1 MAKLFAKFGAKRDEN
16 LGDLRSTTT
25 ALNTLLDRIKGGKRK
40 FDVDDLK
47 LIEGIFATDVT
58 TATFNSAAAATVRFT
73 ASNGT
78 SQVYEPLITLQ
89 NRFDRA
95 YFTTSEPYF
104 AGGDGLTARY
114 FDNPQIL
121 RASGTDSTSNWAGFD
136 QVYDSAT
143 GRPTIDPALE
153 GERATQKDQFWE
165 EGDFVYGN
173 KIVNKLLTAYGGV
186 EWTGFYKVE
195 TQGSHSIRIFTTGF
209 VKVEFDNLQAPSK
222 EFTFDVGTGTFRL
235 DDLDFKNPSGITTRV
250 DQTRLVGAGTI
261 LQATITGTRIEGGQI
276 NASYGTIGTFRTTP
290 ATGTSASFSVARD
303 LNGDLYI
310 AGINGGGD
318 YSNGGTFTIA
328 GNLIGGTAGVTPG
341 TGDDA
346 TITITEVGGYEVY
359 DSIAGASTNIPLG
372 TTRQIDIPLGIL
384 EPFVPYKIK
393 ISFFM
398 DEDAVEKTLET
409 STAAILSKNIQFQR
423 IIPISGLQDE
433 FDYKLLYN
441 EKYFDFYNIGD
452 FKRFIDDSISFAG
465 SKVSLTDAVGK
476 QTSTVANGV
485 GVKGSR
491 YKTLANLNPVV
502 SYYKPKINLPV
513 SGITVTRTGTW
524 AANQFT
530 IDLTPTT
537 GLANRT
543 EGIEE
548 GNYVLADGVYTG
560 SRVATVTLN
569 NSVTLDLPIQSSRTS
584 TSVTFV
590 DHRGLVAYGKAG
602 RYSND
607 IISGGLVEKG
617 FSMGARGIAVVGITD
632 GAAIDISKANQNYGT
647 FSVGTNLNSNAGGT
661 GATFN
666 ISRNQFGALVI
677 TVTAA
682 GSGYSNYEYFTVDS
696 ALIQNPN
703 DVTFEI
709 KALTDSFF
717 IGKAEYNITED
728 LIFKQ
733 VNWPNSLTYTDKVD
747 NPSVPVSRT
756 ASQTAI
762 VERFQAANDAVRSLP
777 RNAFVF
783 KDQTATLPASTT
795 DQTWFIYQSFGL
807 NNNAL
812 APFCQGVYAKRII
825 QKLEVVNAGTGY
837 TSDALTGGGATV
849 TGGSGNGQMK
859 IYYVVNG
866 TGGILRAWT
875 VSDGSGYNSGDVVT
889 VQASGSG
896 NDATL
901 RVGYPNLGTNSVT
914 LRLSDAKDLTTT
926 MYAHLFP
933 SVAFIGTDVNSLT
946 SDVQITAINTFA
958 NDPGTY
964 VTIARSSG
972 SVLNAAINY
981 VPTVVTR
988 ITFSPTQINKEV
1000 CFRPTDTSP
1009 PFSATARGLSTSFDV
1024 KMVRDFTSRT
1034 GNILDENGNLIP
1046 ASPGVANTG
1055 SLLTYDKL
1063 ELETFIDPAS
1073 PSTTN
1078 ETLRTSADYIG
1089 GYIPITTPSGQFY
1102 IITSKVP

>member
-1 MAKLFAKFGAKRDEN
+1 MAKLFAKFGAKRSEN
-16 LGDLRSTTT
+16 LGDLRSTTV

-47 LIEGIFATDVT
+47 LIEGVFATDIT
-58 TATFNSAAAATVRFT
+58 TDTFESASAATVRFT
-73 ASNGT
+73 APNGT

-114 FDNPQIL
+114 FDDPQIL
-121 RASGTDSTSNWAGFD
+121 RASGRNSTSNWAGFD

-143 GRPTIDPALE
+143 GRPTIDPLLE
-153 GERATQKDQFWE
+153 SERATQKDQFWE
-165 EGDFVYGN
+165 EGDFIYGN
-173 KIVNKLLTAYGGV
+173 KIINKLLTAYGGV
-186 EWTGFYKVE
+186 EWNGFYKVE

-209 VKVEFDNLQAPSK
+209 VRVEFDNLQAPSK
-222 EFTFDVGTGTFRL
+222 EFTFDIGTGTFRL
-235 DDLDFKNPSGITTRV
+235 DDLDFKNPSGMTTRV
-250 DQTRLVGAGTI
+250 DQTRLVDAGVI
-261 LQATITGTRIEGGQI
+261 VQATITGTRIEGGQV
-276 NASYGTIGTFRTTP
+276 NASYGTIGTFLTTP
-290 ATGTSASFSVARD
+290 ATGSGASFSLARD
-303 LNGDLYI
+303 LNGDIFI

-318 YSNGGTFTIA
+318 YSNGGTFTVA
-328 GNLIGGTAGVTPG
+328 GNLIGGALG
-341 TGDDA
+341 TDNA
-346 TITITEVGGYEVY
+346 TITITQVGGYEVY
-359 DSIAGASTNIPLG
+359 DSVSGASTNVPLG
-372 TTRQIDIPLGIL
+372 TSRQIDIPLGIL
-384 EPFVPYKIK
+384 EPFVPYKIR

-398 DEDAVEKTLET
+398 DEDAVSKTLQT
-409 STAAILSKNIQFQR
+409 STAAALTKNIQFQR
-423 IIPISGLQDE
+423 IVPISGLSAE

-441 EKYFDFYNIGD
+441 ENYFDFYNIGD

-465 SKVSLTDAVGK
+465 SRVSLTESIGK
-476 QTSTVANGV
+476 QTSTVSNGV
-485 GVKGSR
+485 GPKGDR
-491 YKTLANLNPVV
+491 YRTLANLNPVV

-524 AANQFT
+524 VANQFT
-530 IDLTPTT
+530 VDLTPTT

-548 GNYVLADGVYTG
+548 GNYVVADGIYTG
-560 SRVATVTLN
+560 SRVGTVTLN

-584 TSVTFV
+584 TNITFV

-602 RYSND
+602 RYSDD
-607 IISGGLVEKG
+607 IISGGLAEKG
-617 FSMGARGIAVVGITD
+617 FSFGTRGIAVVGITD

-647 FSVGTNLNSNAGGT
+647 FSVGTNLNTNAGGS

-696 ALIQNPN
+696 ALIQNPT

-709 KALTDSFF
+709 KALTDTFF

-733 VNWPNSLTYTDKVD
+733 VNWPNSLTYLDKVD
-747 NPSVPVSRT
+747 NPSVPTSKT
-756 ASQTAI
+756 ATQTAI
-762 VERFQAANDAVRSLP
+762 IERFQPTSDAVRSLP

-783 KDQTATLPASTT
+783 RDQTATLPVSTT

-825 QKLEVVNAGTGY
+825 QKLTVANPGTGY
-837 TSDALTGGGATV
+837 TFDVLTGNGSAVTV
-849 TGGSGNGQMK
+849 SPIGGSGMRV
-859 IYYVVNG
+859 YYVVNG

-875 VSDGSGYNSGDVVT
+875 ISDGSGYNSGDTVT
-889 VQASGSG
+889 VQTSGSG
-896 NDATL
+896 NNATL
-901 RVGYPNLGTNSVT
+901 TVGYPNPGTNSIT
-914 LRLSDAKDLTTT
+914 LRLTDAKDLTTT
-926 MYAHLFP
+926 LYAHLFP
-933 SVAFIGTDVNSLT
+933 SVAFLGTDLNSLT

-964 VTIARSSG
+964 VTITRPSG
-972 SVLNAAINY
+972 SVLNASINY
-981 VPTVVTR
+981 VPSVVTR

-1009 PFSATARGLSTSFDV
+1009 PFSATSRGLSTSFDV
-1024 KMVRDFTSRT
+1024 KMVRDFTSR
-1034 GNILDENGNLIP
+1034 GGAD
-1046 ASPGVANTG
+1046 AGVSNTG

-1063 ELETFIDPAS
+1063 ELETFIDPAF

>member
-1 MAKLFAKFGAKRDEN
+1 MAKLFAKFGAKRSEN

-47 LIEGIFATDVT
+47 LIEGIFATDIT
-58 TATFNSAAAATVRFT
+58 TGTFTSASSATVRFT
-73 ASNGT
+73 GSNGT

-95 YFTTSEPYF
+95 YFTTSEPFF

-114 FDNPQIL
+114 FDDQQIL
-121 RASGTDSTSNWAGFD
+121 RASGTNATSNWLGFD
-136 QVYDSAT
+136 QVYDTAT
-143 GRPTIDPALE
+143 GRPTIDPLLE
-153 GERATQKDQFWE
+153 AERATDKDQFWE
-165 EGDFVYGN
+165 EGDFYYQN
-173 KIVNKLLTAYGGV
+173 KIVNKLLSSYGGV

-195 TQGSHSIRIFTTGF
+195 SQGSHTIRIYTTGF
-209 VKVEFDNLQAPSK
+209 VRVEFDNLQAPSK
-222 EFTFDVGTGTFRL
+222 EFTFDNGTGTFKL
-235 DDLDFKNPSGITTRV
+235 DDLNFKNPDGITTKV
-250 DQTRLVGAGTI
+250 DQTRLVGAGVI
-261 LQATITGTRIEGGQI
+261 LNATISGTRLTGGAI
-276 NASYGTIGTFRTTP
+276 NSTYGTIGTYRTTP
-290 ATGTSASFSVARD
+290 ATGTGASFGIARD

-310 AGINGGGD
+310 SGINGGGD
-318 YSNGGTFTIA
+318 YVSGGTFTIA
-328 GNLIGGTAGVTPG
+328 GNLIGGAAGATAG

-359 DSIAGASTNIPLG
+359 DSIAGASTNVPLG
-372 TTRQIDIPLGIL
+372 QRRLIDIPLGVL

-398 DEDAVEKTLET
+398 DEDGVDKGLET
-409 STAAILSKNIQFQR
+409 STAGFLPKEIEFQR
-423 IIPISGLQDE
+423 IVPISGLADE

-441 EKYFDFYNIGD
+441 ENYFDFYNIGD

-465 SKVSLTDAVGK
+465 SRVSLTESIGK

-502 SYYKPKINLPV
+502 SYYKSKINLPV
-513 SGITVTRTGTW
+513 SGITIVRTGTW
-524 AANQFT
+524 IANQFT

-548 GNYVLADGVYTG
+548 GNYVIADGVYTG
-560 SRVATVTLN
+560 SRVSVVTLN
-569 NSVTLDLPIQSSRTS
+569 NSVTLDLPIQSSRTN
-584 TSVTFV
+584 TSITFV

-602 RYSND
+602 RYSDD
-607 IISGGLVEKG
+607 IISGGIVEKG
-617 FSMGARGIAVVGITD
+617 FSFGARGIAVVGITD
-632 GAAIDISKANQNYGT
+632 GAAVDISKANQNYGT

-677 TVTAA
+677 SVTAA
-682 GSGYSNYEYFTVDS
+682 GTGYSNYEYFTVDS

-703 DVTFEI
+703 DVTFDI
-709 KALTDSFF
+709 KALTDTFL

-733 VNWPNSLTYTDKVD
+733 VNWPNAFTYLDKVD
-747 NPSVPVSRT
+747 NPSVPTSKT
-756 ASQTAI
+756 ATQTAI
-762 VERFQAANDAVRSLP
+762 VERFQPTNDAVRSLP

-783 KDQTATLPASTT
+783 RDQTATLPVSTT

-825 QKLEVVNAGTGY
+825 QKLTVANGGSGY
-837 TSDALTGGGATV
+837 TVNVTTGLGSLV
-849 TGGSGNGQMK
+849 TGGSGSNMRV
-859 IYYVVNG
+859 YYKVSGGSIVHAWAVADG
-866 TGGILRAWT
+866 TG
-875 VSDGSGYNSGDVVT
+875 YNTGNVVT
-889 VQASGSG
+889 VSGGGG
-896 NDATL
+896 NATL
-901 RVGYPNLGTNSVT
+901 NVGYPNPGTNSVT
-914 LRLSDAKDLTTT
+914 LRLTDAKDISTTL
-926 MYAHLFP
+926 YAHLFP
-933 SVAFIGTDVNSLT
+933 SVAFLGTDLSALT
-946 SDVQITAINTFA
+946 SDVQITAIDWSVTHPE
-958 NDPGTY
+958 DPGAY
-964 VTIARSSG
+964 VTITRPSG
-972 SVLNAAINY
+972 SVLNASINY

-1009 PFSATARGLSTSFDV
+1009 PFSATSRGLSTSFDV
-1024 KMVRDFTSRT
+1024 RMVRDFTSR
-1034 GNILDENGNLIP
+1034 GGAD
-1046 ASPGVANTG
+1046 AGVTNTG

-1063 ELETFIDPAS
+1063 ELETN
-1073 PSTTN
+1073 TTLN
-1078 ETLRTSADYIG
+1078 ETLRTIADYIG

-1102 IITSKVP
+1102 MITSKVP

>member
-1 MAKLFAKFGAKRDEN
+1 MAKLFAKFGAKRSEN

-58 TATFNSAAAATVRFT
+58 TSTFTSASAATVRFT
-73 ASNGT
+73 AANGT

-95 YFTTSEPYF
+95 YFTTSEPFF

-114 FDNPQIL
+114 FDDPQIL
-121 RASGTDSTSNWAGFD
+121 RASGRNSTSNWAGFN
-136 QVYDSAT
+136 QVYDTAT
-143 GRPTIDPALE
+143 GRPTIDPALQE
-153 GERATQKDQFWE
+153 ERATQKDQFWE

-195 TQGSHSIRIFTTGF
+195 SQGSHSIRIFTTGF

-235 DDLDFKNPSGITTRV
+235 DDLDFKNPSGMTTRV
-250 DQTRLVGAGTI
+250 DQTRLVDAGVI
-261 LQATITGTRIEGGQI
+261 LQATITGTNIGGGQV

-290 ATGTSASFSVARD
+290 ATGTGASFTLARD
-303 LNGDLYI
+303 LNGDIYI

-318 YSNGGTFTIA
+318 YSNGGTFTVA
-328 GNLIGGTAGVTPG
+328 GNLIGGAAGATPG

-346 TITITEVGGYEVY
+346 TITITQVGGYEVY
-359 DSIAGASTNIPLG
+359 DSIAGASTNVPLG

-384 EPFVPYKIK
+384 DPFVPYKIR

-398 DEDAVEKTLET
+398 DEDAVNKTLQT
-409 STAAILSKNIQFQR
+409 STAAVLSKNIQFQR
-423 IIPISGLQDE
+423 IVPISGLSDN

-524 AANQFT
+524 VANQF
-530 IDLTPTT
+530 IVDLTPTT

-548 GNYVLADGVYTG
+548 GNYVVADGIYTG

-617 FSMGARGIAVVGITD
+617 FSFGTRGIAVVGITD
-632 GAAIDISKANQNYGT
+632 GAAVDISKANQNYGS
-647 FSVGTNLNSNAGGT
+647 FSVGSNLNTNAGGT

-677 TVTAA
+677 TITSA
-682 GSGYSNYEYFTVDS
+682 GTGYSNYEYFTVDS

-709 KALTDSFF
+709 KALTDTFF
-717 IGKAEYNITED
+717 LGKPEYNITED

-733 VNWPNSLTYTDKVD
+733 VNWPNPLTYLDKVD

-762 VERFQAANDAVRSLP
+762 VERFQPTSDAVRSLP

-783 KDQTATLPASTT
+783 RDQTATLPVSTT

-825 QKLEVVNAGTGY
+825 QKLTVANAGSGY
-837 TSDALTGGGATV
+837 TSNITTGNGV
-849 TGGSGNGQMK
+849 LVSGGSGNGMR
-859 IYYVVNG
+859 IYYKQSGGSITHAWVV
-866 TGGILRAWT
+866 A
-875 VSDGSGYNSGDVVT
+875 DGSGYNTGNIVT
-889 VQASGSG
+889 VPDPITGLPG
-896 NDATL
+896 NGTL
-901 RVGYPNLGTNSVT
+901 TVGYPNTGTNSVT
-914 LRLSDAKDLTTT
+914 LRLTDAKDISTTL
-926 MYAHLFP
+926 YAHLFP
-933 SVAFIGTDVNSLT
+933 SVAFLGTDLNALT
-946 SDVQITAINTFA
+946 SDVQITAIDWSVTHPE
-958 NDPGTY
+958 DPGAY
-964 VTIARSSG
+964 VTITRPSG
-972 SVLNAAINY
+972 SVLNTALNY

-1024 KMVRDFTSRT
+1024 KMVRDFTSR
-1034 GNILDENGNLIP
+1034 GGAD
-1046 ASPGVANTG
+1046 AGVSNTG

-1063 ELETFIDPAS
+1063 ELETFIDPAF

>member
-1 MAKLFAKFGAKRDEN
+1 MAKLFAKFGAKRSEN

-47 LIEGIFATDVT
+47 LIEGIFATDIT
-58 TATFNSAAAATVRFT
+58 TGTFNSASAATVRFT
-73 ASNGT
+73 APNGT

-95 YFTTSEPYF
+95 YFTTSEPF
-104 AGGDGLTARY
+104 FFGGDGLTARY
-114 FDNPQIL
+114 FDDYQIL
-121 RASGTDSTSNWAGFD
+121 RASGTNSTSNWLGFD
-136 QVYDSAT
+136 QLYDPTT
-143 GRPTIDPALE
+143 GRPTIDPLLE
-153 GERATQKDQFWE
+153 KERATDKDQFWE
-165 EGDFVYGN
+165 EGDFFYQN
-173 KIVNKLLTAYGGV
+173 KIVNKLLSSYGGV

-195 TQGSHSIRIFTTGF
+195 NQGLHSIRIYTTGF

-222 EFTFDVGTGTFRL
+222 EFTFDNSTGTFRL
-235 DDLDFKNPSGITTRV
+235 DDLDFKNPSGMTTRV
-250 DQTRLVGAGTI
+250 DQTKLVGAGIIRNVTI
-261 LQATITGTRIEGGQI
+261 SGTRLTGGAV
-276 NASYGTIGTFRTTP
+276 NATYGTIGTFRTTP
-290 ATGTSASFSVARD
+290 VGGSGASFSIARD
-303 LNGDLYI
+303 LNGDLYV
-310 AGINGGGD
+310 ASINGGGD

-328 GNLIGGTAGVTPG
+328 GNLIGGVAGATAG

-346 TITITEVGGYEVY
+346 TITITQVGGYEVY
-359 DSIAGASTNIPLG
+359 DSIAGASTNVPLG
-372 TTRQIDIPLGIL
+372 QNRLIDIPLGVL
-384 EPFVPYKIK
+384 EPYVPYKIR

-398 DEDAVEKTLET
+398 DEDAVDKGLET
-409 STAAILSKNIQFQR
+409 STAGFLSKSIQFQR
-423 IIPISGLQDE
+423 IVPIAGVTDN

-452 FKRFIDDSISFAG
+452 FKKFIDDSISFAG
-465 SKVSLTDAVGK
+465 SKVSLTEAIGK
-476 QTSTVANGV
+476 QTSSVSNGV
-485 GVKGSR
+485 GTKGSR

-513 SGITVTRTGTW
+513 SGITTTRTGTW
-524 AANQFT
+524 VANQFT

-548 GNYVLADGVYTG
+548 GNYVIADGIYTG
-560 SRVATVTLN
+560 SRVSVVTLN

-584 TSVTFV
+584 SAITFV

-617 FSMGARGIAVVGITD
+617 FSFGTRGIAIVSITD
-632 GAAIDISKANQNYGT
+632 GAAVDISKANQNYGS
-647 FSVGTNLNSNAGGT
+647 FSVGSNLNSNAGGT
-661 GATFN
+661 GAVFN

-677 TVTAA
+677 VATSA

-709 KALTDSFF
+709 KALTDTFF
-717 IGKAEYNITED
+717 IGKPEYNITED

-733 VNWPNSLTYTDKVD
+733 VNWPNSLTYLDKVD
-747 NPSVPVSRT
+747 NPSIPVSRT

-762 VERFQAANDAVRSLP
+762 IERFQPTSDAVRSLA

-783 KDQTATLPASTT
+783 RDQTATLPASTL
-795 DQTWFIYQSFGL
+795 DQTWFVYQSFGL

-825 QKLEVVNAGTGY
+825 QKVTVANGGSGYTTNLTTGSGALVSGGSGSGMRVYYKQSGGSITHAWVVADGTGY
-837 TSDALTGGGATV
+837 NTGNVVTISGGG
-849 TGGSGNGQMK
+849 GN
-859 IYYVVNG
+859 
-866 TGGILRAWT
+866 
-875 VSDGSGYNSGDVVT
+875 
-889 VQASGSG
+889 
-896 NDATL
+896 ATL
-901 RVGYPNLGTNSVT
+901 TVGYPNTGASSVT
-914 LRLSDAKDLTTT
+914 LRLIDAKDITTT
-926 MYAHLFP
+926 LYAHLFP
-933 SVAFIGTDVNSLT
+933 SVAFLGTDLNALT
-946 SDVQITAINTFA
+946 SDVQITAIDWSVTHPE
-958 NDPGTY
+958 DPGAY
-964 VTIARSSG
+964 VTITRSSG

-1009 PFSATARGLSTSFDV
+1009 PFSATSRGLSTSFDV
-1024 KMVRDFTSRT
+1024 KMVRDFTSR
-1034 GNILDENGNLIP
+1034 GGAD
-1046 ASPGVANTG
+1046 AGVANAG
-1055 SLLTYDKL
+1055 SKLTYDKL
-1063 ELETFIDPAS
+1063 ELETN
-1073 PSTTN
+1073 TLVN
-1078 ETLRTSADYIG
+1078 ETLRTSSDYIG
-1089 GYIPITTPSGQFY
+1089 GYIPIETGGGNYFM
-1102 IITSKVP
+1102 ITSKNV

>member
-1 MAKLFAKFGAKRDEN
+1 MAKLFAKFGAKRSEN

-58 TATFNSAAAATVRFT
+58 TGTFTSASAATVRFT
-73 ASNGT
+73 GANGT

-95 YFTTSEPYF
+95 YFTTSEPFF

-114 FDNPQIL
+114 FDDPQIL
-121 RASGTDSTSNWAGFD
+121 RASGRNSTSNWAGFD
-136 QVYDSAT
+136 QVYDTVT
-143 GRPTIDPALE
+143 GRPTIDPALQE
-153 GERATQKDQFWE
+153 ERATQKDQFWE
-165 EGDFVYGN
+165 EGDFIYGN

-222 EFTFDVGTGTFRL
+222 EFTFTPATGTFQL
-235 DDLDFKNPSGITTRV
+235 DDLDFKNPSGMTTRV
-250 DQTRLVGAGTI
+250 DQTRLVDAGVI
-261 LQATITGTRIEGGQI
+261 VQATISGTRIEGGQI
-276 NASYGTIGTFRTTP
+276 NASYGSIGTFRTQP
-290 ATGTSASFSVARD
+290 GSGSGASFSIARD

-318 YSNGGTFTIA
+318 YSNGETFTIA
-328 GNLIGGTAGVTPG
+328 GNLLGGTSGVTAG

-346 TITITEVGGYEVY
+346 TITITQVGGYEVY
-359 DSIAGASTNIPLG
+359 DSISGVSTNAPLG

-384 EPFVPYKIK
+384 DPFVPYKIR

-398 DEDAVEKTLET
+398 DEDAVNKTLQT
-409 STAAILSKNIQFQR
+409 STAAVLSKNIQFQR
-423 IIPISGLQDE
+423 IVPISGLSDE

-452 FKRFIDDSISFAG
+452 FKKFIDDSISFAG
-465 SKVSLTDAVGK
+465 SKVSLTDSIGK

-513 SGITVTRTGTW
+513 SQISVTRTGTW
-524 AANQFT
+524 VANQFI

-548 GNYVLADGVYTG
+548 GNYVLADGIYTG

-584 TSVTFV
+584 TSITFV

-602 RYSND
+602 RYSDD
-607 IISGGLVEKG
+607 IVSGGLVEKG
-617 FSMGARGIAVVGITD
+617 FSFGSRGIAVVTITD
-632 GAAIDISKANQNYGT
+632 GAAIDISKANQNYGS

-661 GATFN
+661 GATFG

-696 ALIQNPN
+696 ALIQNVN

-709 KALTDSFF
+709 KALTDTFF
-717 IGKAEYNITED
+717 IGKPEYNIAED

-733 VNWPNSLTYTDKVD
+733 VNWPNSLTYLDKVD

-756 ASQTAI
+756 ATQTAI
-762 VERFQAANDAVRSLP
+762 IERFQTANDAVRTLP

-783 KDQTATLPASTT
+783 RDQTATLPVSTT

-825 QKLEVVNAGTGY
+825 QKLTVANGGSGY
-837 TSDALTGGGATV
+837 TSDVTTGLGSLV
-849 TGGSGNGQMK
+849 SGGSGNGMRV
-859 IYYVVNG
+859 YYKQSGGSITHAWAVADG
-866 TGGILRAWT
+866 TG
-875 VSDGSGYNSGDVVT
+875 YNTGNVVT
-889 VQASGSG
+889 VSGGGG
-896 NDATL
+896 NATL
-901 RVGYPNLGTNSVT
+901 TVGYPNSGTNSVT
-914 LRLSDAKDLTTT
+914 LRLTDAKDITTT
-926 MYAHLFP
+926 LYAHLFP
-933 SVAFIGTDVNSLT
+933 SVAFIGTDLNSLT
-946 SDVQITAINTFA
+946 SDVQITAIDWSVTHPE
-958 NDPGTY
+958 DPGAY
-964 VTIARSSG
+964 VTITRPSG
-972 SVLNAAINY
+972 SVLNASINY

-1024 KMVRDFTSRT
+1024 KMVRDFTSR
-1034 GNILDENGNLIP
+1034 GGAD
-1046 ASPGVANTG
+1046 AGVSNTG

-1063 ELETFIDPAS
+1063 ELETFINPAF

-1078 ETLRTSADYIG
+1078 ETLRTATDYIG